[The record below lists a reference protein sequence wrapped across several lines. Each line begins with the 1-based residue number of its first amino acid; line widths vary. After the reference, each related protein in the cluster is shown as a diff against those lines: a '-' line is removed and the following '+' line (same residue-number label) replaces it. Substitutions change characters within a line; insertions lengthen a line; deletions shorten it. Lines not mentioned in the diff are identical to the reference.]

1 MLEIRCSQK
10 RIRSPSILLL
20 DSAFLSLNL
29 GLESLD
35 VVGFWGSFRE
45 FGCAGF
51 FCVDSWGGGGNPGGE
66 GVRGD
71 GFGEIGVGGREKM
84 REEEGEGQ
92 EIEQKCK
99 CRL

>member
-1 MLEIRCSQK
+1 MWWDFGV
-10 RIRSPSILLL
+10 RSG
-20 DSAFLSLNL
+20 NL
-29 GLESLD
+29 VAL
-35 VVGFWGSFRE
+35 V
-45 FGCAGF
+45 F
-51 FCVDSWGGGGNPGGE
+51 FAWIVGGGGNPGGE